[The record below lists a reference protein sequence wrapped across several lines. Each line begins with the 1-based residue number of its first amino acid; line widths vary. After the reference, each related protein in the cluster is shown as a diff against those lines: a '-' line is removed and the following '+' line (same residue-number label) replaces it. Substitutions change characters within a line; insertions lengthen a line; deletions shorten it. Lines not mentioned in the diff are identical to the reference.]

1 MTQRIPAL
9 FVSHGAPTLVSDGV
23 PARDF
28 LAGLAAE
35 LPGPRAIVCVSAHWT
50 TRRAAVSSTASPAT
64 IHDFYGFPEPLYEL
78 SYPAPGAPELAG
90 RIAKLLGEA
99 GIECDVDPGRGLD
112 HGAWVPLLLMYPE
125 ADVPVV
131 QLSLQSRL
139 GPAHHLRLGEALVPL
154 RDEGILIVGSG
165 GFTHNLSEFR
175 GQAADSPA
183 PDWVTGFADWMSEA
197 IEAGRRDDLLD
208 YRRRAPHARR
218 NHPSEEHLLPL
229 YVAMGA
235 GGAETGGRRVHASF
249 TYGVLAMDAFAFGAV

>member
-112 HGAWVPLLLMYPE
+112 HGAWVPLLLAYPA
-125 ADVPVV
+125 ADIPTLQLAV
-131 QLSLQSRL
+131 QPGAS
-139 GPAHHLRLGEALVPL
+139 PAHHRALGEALAPL
-154 RDEGILIVGSG
+154 REEGVLVLASG
-165 GFTHNLSEFR
+165 GATHNLAGFR

-183 PDWVTGFADWMSEA
+183 LDYARAFEEWLVNAVLAG
-197 IEAGRRDDLLD
+197 EAGALEAYLEI
-208 YRRRAPHARR
+208 APEGAR
-218 NHPSEEHLLPL
+218 NHPTPEHYLPL
-229 YVAMGA
+229 LVALGA
-235 GGAETGGRRVHASF
+235 GGSAPGRALHRSF
-249 TYGVLAMDAFAFGAV
+249 TYGVLSMAAFAWD